1 MPIHY
6 PARIGNLGDGGQ
18 KIGETVSSSRVPQAT
33 DTSDVVVQS
42 MRSEGPKQ
50 AQSSP
55 NLVLK
60 SGDANYTSIRPK
72 SDHKTLRLSSVKG
85 KKGAA
90 RNGFSFGEH
99 SSTVGGQNSPSDMFR
114 QPRVIAEPMGNVGQ
128 CSNMEASMRANG
140 FQFTASSVSPVDI
153 QGRSSSKSDLIH
165 EEIQV
170 SNQGQDSS
178 KPVPIR
184 EVVQLQMQESS
195 EGYMNGDKGE
205 EREAAILGFGLG
217 SPCAIKCE
225 ATRGDGDGGFAA
237 HGYFVSRGRSDKGGV
252 EADKMELEGGGGIE
266 EPQC

>member
-1 MPIHY
+1 
-6 PARIGNLGDGGQ
+6 
-18 KIGETVSSSRVPQAT
+18 
-33 DTSDVVVQS
+33 
-42 MRSEGPKQ
+42 
-50 AQSSP
+50 
-55 NLVLK
+55 
-60 SGDANYTSIRPK
+60 
-72 SDHKTLRLSSVKG
+72 
-85 KKGAA
+85 
-90 RNGFSFGEH
+90 
-99 SSTVGGQNSPSDMFR
+99 
-114 QPRVIAEPMGNVGQ
+114 
-128 CSNMEASMRANG
+128 MRADG

-225 ATRGDGDGGFAA
+225 ATRGDGDGVLQHIGTLFPGEGQTREVLKRTEWSLKEEAEL
-237 HGYFVSRGRSDKGGV
+237 RSLSVDCPIPSYKFYD
-252 EADKMELEGGGGIE
+252 EYYYMELQRCFEALL
-266 EPQC
+266 